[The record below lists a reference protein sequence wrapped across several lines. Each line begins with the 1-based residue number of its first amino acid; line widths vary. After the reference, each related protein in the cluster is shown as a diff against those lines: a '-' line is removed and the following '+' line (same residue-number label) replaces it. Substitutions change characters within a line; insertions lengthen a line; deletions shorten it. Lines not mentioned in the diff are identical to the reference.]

1 MDDVPSHPLR
11 AVFLAAFALS
21 GWRWVSVL
29 VWEKGGFYLAAAWA
43 VYAAALL
50 AVGLATRERVYRLAG
65 FGILAATLIRVTI
78 FDAWRLGVAYRM
90 ISFIVLGAVLMSVG
104 FLYNRY
110 QDKLKEWL

>member
-1 MDDVPSHPLR
+1 MT
-11 AVFLAAFALS
+11 
-21 GWRWVSVL
+21 GWRWVSTGN
-29 VWEKGGFYLAAAWA
+29 WENSGFYLAAAWA
-43 VYAAALL
+43 VYAAVLLGLGL
-50 AVGLATRERVYRLAG
+50 AVRERVYRLAG

-90 ISFIVLGAVLMSVG
+90 VSFIVLGAVLMIVG